1 MEFLERELLPL
12 DVAIEPQQP
21 LDLPLAE
28 RVADLLTWPGRCPRG
43 FAKSGLAVHH
53 TFAHQVVD
61 RLLEAPHAGRQ
72 TDVDGLIDD
81 PGFPYATAGMT
92 LCATNGVRKRVLT
105 DQVNTNFDGV
115 DVTMDLGS
123 TGSTGVDPQLCP

>member
-1 MEFLERELLPL
+1 MRSTPTSVALAPGATVQAT
-12 DVAIEPQQP
+12 DVQMPALNITVK
-21 LDLPLAE
+21 DDGAN
-28 RVADLLTWPGRCPRG
+28 VANATVSVITQC
-43 FAKSGLAVHH
+43 AN
-53 TFAHQVVD
+53 TYT
-61 RLLEAPHAGRQ
+61 RQ

-115 DVTMDLGS
+115 DVTMDIGTS
-123 TGSTGVDPQLCP
+123 GSTGVDPQLCP